1 MTTVNIG
8 LPDDQAAALKAKAS
22 APGINVEDWFS
33 TVNRSEDLACKS
45 RHTLAQLVQQCDPQA
60 PLSVEACEW
69 VG

>member
-33 TVNRSEDLACKS
+33 TVNRSEDLALQESTYLGPTRPTMRSAGAAVCG
-45 RHTLAQLVQQCDPQA
+45 RL
-60 PLSVEACEW
+60 
-69 VG
+69 